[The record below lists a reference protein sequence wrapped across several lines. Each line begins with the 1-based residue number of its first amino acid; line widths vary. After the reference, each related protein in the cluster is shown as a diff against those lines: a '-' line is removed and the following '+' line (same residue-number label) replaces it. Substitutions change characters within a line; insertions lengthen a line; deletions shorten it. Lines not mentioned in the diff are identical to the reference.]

1 MTAYTTEDVNL
12 RIRRWIVPAPKPE
25 GASIGAIN
33 EATSD
38 ACRAYREAHGL
49 TERQTLDDD
58 AMHFHVRGEEIVIE
72 FAVEAR
78 ET

>member
-1 MTAYTTEDVNL
+1 MAAYTTEDIDL
-12 RIRRWIVPAPKPE
+12 RIRRWIVPAPKDQ

-49 TERQTLDDD
+49 TERQPLDD
-58 AMHFHVRGEEIVIE
+58 AALHFHVRGAEIVIE

-78 ET
+78 EP